1 MRLKRIEQEIKELV
15 ATILLRLGNSKLSL
29 VTLTEVQ
36 VSPDLA
42 HAKMLYS
49 YLGSQDEQKKAHFE
63 LKAASGYITGQ
74 LGKKIRLKNTP
85 KLRFIFDPS
94 LQKAAIIGD
103 LIQEVNQEVNQEAQ
117 VS

>member
-15 ATILLRLGNSKLSL
+15 AGILWRLGNSKLSF
-29 VTLTEVQ
+29 VTITHVQ

-42 HAKMLYS
+42 HAKVLYS

-63 LKAASGYITGQ
+63 LKGVSGYITGK
-74 LGKKIRLKNTP
+74 LGKQIRLKSTP
-85 KLRFIFDPS
+85 KLRFVFDPS
-94 LQKAAIIGD
+94 LQKAAVIGD
-103 LIQEVNQEVNQEAQ
+103 LIQQVNQETK